1 MNKENVIKHL
11 ESDYEKIIF
20 SEVITND
27 HSYLSKGYQIKDED
41 TIMLLL
47 IDDSEVEVKFK
58 SISIILSS
66 KKHPGYLND

>member
-1 MNKENVIKHL
+1 
-11 ESDYEKIIF
+11 
-20 SEVITND
+20 
-27 HSYLSKGYQIKDED
+27 SKGYQIKDED